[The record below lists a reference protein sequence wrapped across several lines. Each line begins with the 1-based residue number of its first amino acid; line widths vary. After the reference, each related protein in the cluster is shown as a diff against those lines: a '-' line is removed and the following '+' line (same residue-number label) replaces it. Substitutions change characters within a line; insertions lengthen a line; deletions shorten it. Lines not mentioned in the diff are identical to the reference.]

1 MVAQDQTKLIL
12 IIGGSRS
19 GKANMLVS
27 LIKRKRP
34 DIEKICYLYVKDLLK
49 STKKYQLKIP
59 KAFIGYSL
67 ANDDVKL

>member
-27 LIKRKRP
+27 LIKHKRP
-34 DIEKICYLYVKDLLK
+34 DIEKIYYLYVKDLLK

>member
-1 MVAQDQTKLIL
+1 MAQDQTKLIL

-27 LIKRKRP
+27 LIKHKRP
-34 DIEKICYLYVKDLLK
+34 DIEKIYYLYVKDLLK